1 MNNVADGFY
10 LCSVCIVSEHRVS
23 QLFVHYSEN
32 IWQKIHVHNQFSN
45 RKYALNMTT
54 HLQFRKNTGA
64 MQVSLM
70 ICTSRSKQSSHS
82 KLP

>member
-1 MNNVADGFY
+1 MDSTFALF
-10 LCSVCIVSEHRVS
+10 VCIVSEHRVS

-32 IWQKIHVHNQFSN
+32 IWQKIHVHNQFSD

-70 ICTSRSKQSSHS
+70 VCTSCSKQSSHS